1 MSVQERVSWRSNGTT
16 ASRREP
22 CAKCT
27 LKLPHL
33 SPINTNG
40 VVVGPPSLP
49 PLLVLALVPLP
60 PPASGAA
67 LGPAERTWA
76 LGAGSAGA
84 GAGAGASSC
93 AGTCCSKPPS
103 STPHSASV
111 RPGSRALPYNM
122 RHAPPRLGSN
132 ALTLAVNTWRGSGTH
147 LRVDKSVFSAGG
159 SSNDGNKDHTN
170 THLHHIAWLHV
181 HSNKG
186 LGARKNRHTHA
197 WENLGCCVVC
207 GEYEADTK

>member
-1 MSVQERVSWRSNGTT
+1 MCPCKTGWREAAQQRDD
-16 ASRREP
+16 ASLF
-22 CAKCT
+22 AKCT
-27 LKLPHL
+27 LKMPHL

-40 VVVGPPSLP
+40 VAVDPPSLP

-67 LGPAERTWA
+67 LGPVERTWA
-76 LGAGSAGA
+76 LGAGGAGA
-84 GAGAGASSC
+84 GAGATASSC

-122 RHAPPRLGSN
+122 RHVPPRLGSS

-147 LRVDKSVFSAGG
+147 LRADSDKSVFSRRWRPVTKITQTHTSTTSPG
-159 SSNDGNKDHTN
+159 STSTVTRASVSVRTDTRM
-170 THLHHIAWLHV
+170 
-181 HSNKG
+181 
-186 LGARKNRHTHA
+186 LGKTRLLFV
-197 WENLGCCVVC
+197 E
-207 GEYEADTK
+207 